1 MDTES
6 TTVKAHTSFYSLLTS
21 KTIGK
26 NNLLVIRVELLEE
39 EEDFNQ
45 RDYGDPEVIAQ
56 IEEFATAYAN
66 GKFVPPPIVRF
77 CTASQR
83 LLMVE
88 GHLRRRGLILA
99 NLRGAGIKQLEC
111 VPFRGNDA
119 DRVQLMINSA
129 QGLPLKPVGIAKSYL
144 KLLRMG
150 NDVGEISRRL
160 NRSVSHVEDMLVL
173 ATANTDVHL
182 MVNNGTVLQTNAII
196 AVKKHGDGAGAFL
209 AGELEKAKAQG
220 KSKVT
225 ASSLKSWMPSE
236 KLMRGIFETAQP
248 LISSLGNDVMKI
260 VAAAGPSNIAALKG
274 RTLAVDAYAMAQFF
288 MAIKEANDAKE
299 RRNLK
304 VAENIEKAKQGDLN
318 VPA

>member
-1 MDTES
+1 MATES
-6 TTVKAHTSFYSLLTS
+6 TPVQVHTSFKSLRS
-21 KTIGK
+21 AKVIGK
-26 NNLLVIRVELLEE
+26 NDLLLIGVHLLSE

-45 RDYGDPEVIAQ
+45 RDYQDPEVIAQ
-56 IEEFATAYAN
+56 IEEFATAFAS

-77 CTASQR
+77 CVQTQR
-83 LLMVE
+83 VLMVE

-99 NLRGAGIKQLEC
+99 NQRGANIQKLAC
-111 VPFRGNDA
+111 IPFRGNDA